1 MVLGVVAIIAIVA
14 LSGGDDDDPSA
25 DERHRA
31 RRPRTHQR
39 RHRRRR
45 PPRRSRPTR
54 RSRCRAAAT
63 RYQFPNDD
71 WKDLTADTPDT
82 TGTIDTIA
90 APGDSIG
97 TARGNILVET
107 SSAFG
112 ETDVNNLKDDWKTVL
127 QGSTG
132 GTPVDLESTTI
143 GGKEAVGVEI
153 KWTNANDFD
162 VHQIAYLVIS
172 GDEQYSITA
181 SFAQG
186 DSGFKDTYYAV
197 LDTWVWEE

>member
-1 MVLGVVAIIAIVA
+1 M
-14 LSGGDDDDPSA
+14 
-25 DERHRA
+25 
-31 RRPRTHQR
+31 
-39 RHRRRR
+39 
-45 PPRRSRPTR
+45 
-54 RSRCRAAAT
+54 
-63 RYQFPNDD
+63 
-71 WKDLTADTPDT
+71 
-82 TGTIDTIA
+82 
-90 APGDSIG
+90 
-97 TARGNILVET
+97 
-107 SSAFG
+107 
-112 ETDVNNLKDDWKTVL
+112 L

-132 GTPVDLESTTI
+132 GTPVDIESTTI

-186 DSGFKDTYYAV
+186 DSGFKDTYYSV